1 MNAAQFFR
9 GFTSTAAVLVFMLV
23 GSAVASG
30 HIQVRP
36 AVVAP
41 GDAAEF
47 TVLVP
52 GERDPAWTTRVELK
66 LPAGLLPFSYG
77 ETPGWKRSL
86 IKASNGRVDRIVW
99 TGRLAPD
106 GFVAFSFLAGTP
118 DQPGLLTW
126 KALQTY
132 NDGEVSRWIGV
143 PSDDFPAATT
153 EVVAGAEVQNS
164 GGESGNGGSAGTV
177 RAEPTGPDWLLRG
190 LAAVAFVIATLALVL
205 ALVLRRRLVRAEAGS
220 GASSA
225 TNSDSW

>member
-1 MNAAQFFR
+1 MNRTRIFR
-9 GFTSTAAVLVFMLV
+9 GFTAAAAVFACMLV
-23 GSAVASG
+23 ASAVASA

-41 GDAAEF
+41 SDAVEF

-66 LPAGLLPFSYG
+66 LPVGLLPFSYG

-86 IKASNGRVDRIVW
+86 IKASSGRVDRIVW

-106 GFVAFSFLAGTP
+106 GFAAFTFLAGTP

-132 NDGEVSRWIGV
+132 NDGEVSRWIGA
-143 PSDDFPAATT
+143 PSADFPAATT
-153 EVVAGAEVQNS
+153 EVVAGAPVQNS
-164 GGESGNGGSAGTV
+164 GGESGTGAAAATV
-177 RAEPTGPDWLLRG
+177 QTVSTSPDWLLRG
-190 LAAVAFVIATLALVL
+190 LAAAALVIATLALVL
-205 ALVLRRRLVRAEAGS
+205 TLLQRRRIVRAEAGS
-220 GASSA
+220 VASSA
-225 TNSDSW
+225 TNFDAW

>member
-66 LPAGLLPFSYG
+66 LPVGLLPFSYG

-86 IKASNGRVDRIVW
+86 IKASNGRVDRIIW

-106 GFVAFSFLAGTP
+106 GFVVFSFLAGTP

-126 KALQTY
+126 KADVQRWRGVPLDWRTIRRFSGRDNQGGGRCRGPEFRWRVWHGCRGG
-132 NDGEVSRWIGV
+132 DGASRVDEPRLVAAGSRSGRVGSCDCGTGAHVAAASPDRSRCGWIGSER
-143 PSDDFPAATT
+143 SD
-153 EVVAGAEVQNS
+153 
-164 GGESGNGGSAGTV
+164 
-177 RAEPTGPDWLLRG
+177 
-190 LAAVAFVIATLALVL
+190 
-205 ALVLRRRLVRAEAGS
+205 
-220 GASSA
+220 
-225 TNSDSW
+225 

>member
-66 LPAGLLPFSYG
+66 LPVGLLPFSYG

-86 IKASNGRVDRIVW
+86 IKASNGRVDRIIW

-106 GFVAFSFLAGTP
+106 GFVVFSFLAGTP

-132 NDGEVSRWIGV
+132 NDGEVSRWIGA

-153 EVVAGAEVQNS
+153 KVVAGAAVQNS
-164 GGESGNGGSAGTV
+164 GGESGTGAAAATV
-177 RAEPTGPDWLLRG
+177 QTESTSPDWLLRG
-190 LAAVAFVIATLALVL
+190 LAAVALVVATVALVL
-205 ALVLRRRLVRAEAGS
+205 TLLQRRRIVRAVAGS
-220 GASSA
+220 GASDP
-225 TNSDSW
+225 TDSDAW

>member
-1 MNAAQFFR
+1 MNRTRIFR
-9 GFTSTAAVLVFMLV
+9 GFTAAAAVFACMLV
-23 GSAVASG
+23 ASAVASA

-41 GDAAEF
+41 SDAVEF

-66 LPAGLLPFSYG
+66 LPVGLLPFSYG

-106 GFVAFSFLAGTP
+106 GFAAFSFLAGTP
-118 DQPGLLTW
+118 DQPGSLTW

-132 NDGEVSRWIGV
+132 NDGEVSRWIGA
-143 PSDDFPAATT
+143 PSSDFPAATT
-153 EVVAGAEVQNS
+153 EVVAGAPVQNS
-164 GGESGNGGSAGTV
+164 GGESGTGAAAATV
-177 RAEPTGPDWLLRG
+177 QTASTSPDWLLRG
-190 LAAVAFVIATLALVL
+190 LAAVALVVATVALVL
-205 ALVLRRRLVRAEAGS
+205 TLLQRRRIVRAEAGS
-220 GASSA
+220 VASSA
-225 TNSDSW
+225 TNFDAW

>member
-1 MNAAQFFR
+1 MNRARIFR
-9 GFTSTAAVLVFMLV
+9 GFTFTAAVFACMLV
-23 GSAVASG
+23 ASAVASA

-41 GDAAEF
+41 SDAVEF

-66 LPAGLLPFSYG
+66 LPVGLLPFSYG

-106 GFVAFSFLAGTP
+106 GFAAFSFLAGTP
-118 DQPGLLTW
+118 DQPGSLTW

-132 NDGEVSRWIGV
+132 NDGEVSRWIGA
-143 PSDDFPAATT
+143 PSSDFPAATT
-153 EVVAGAEVQNS
+153 EVVAGAPVQNS
-164 GGESGNGGSAGTV
+164 GGESGTGAAAATV
-177 RAEPTGPDWLLRG
+177 QTASTSPDWLLRG
-190 LAAVAFVIATLALVL
+190 LAAAALVIATLALL
-205 ALVLRRRLVRAEAGS
+205 LVLIQRRRPVRAEAGS
-220 GASSA
+220 GASS
-225 TNSDSW
+225 TSDSDAW